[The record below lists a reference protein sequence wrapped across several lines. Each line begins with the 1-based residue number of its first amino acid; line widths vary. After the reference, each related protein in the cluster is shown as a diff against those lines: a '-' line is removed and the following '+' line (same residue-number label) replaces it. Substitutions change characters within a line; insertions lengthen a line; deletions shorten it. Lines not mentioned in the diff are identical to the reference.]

1 MKINITI
8 TNIDELIEKL
18 NQMKKLLQ
26 EINDIE
32 LNVEVK

>member
-32 LNVEVK
+32 LNVGVK